1 MFFASVCSRCSR
13 RSVRS
18 VLEQVSGFARRVHLV
33 GRRVSATVRGVPS
46 PGHSGRCLRPPVQGC
61 PSSRTFLLHR
71 TLLRVHDDEVLDVI
85 GRGSARLPCGR
96 QGHGVLRHPQ
106 DVALSRTWPSPR
118 KWPSESGFGTPV
130 PGRALFSARG
140 CREVDRSRLRVREV
154 EVEVLG
160 WLFPWWPN
168 FCFSLFGPAQVVCCL
183 HFIHEKKRMYHVPVQ
198 EGLPLVQEIPSS
210 KDVAPISRRSSRT

>member
-1 MFFASVCSRCSR
+1 MFFAIVCSRCSR

-46 PGHSGRCLRPPVQGC
+46 PGHSGCCLRPPVQGC

-71 TLLRVHDDEVLDVI
+71 TLLRVHDEVLDVI

-168 FCFSLFGPAQVVCCL
+168 FGFSLFGPAQVVCCL
-183 HFIHEKKRMYHVPVQ
+183 HFIHEKKDVSC
-198 EGLPLVQEIPSS
+198 SS
-210 KDVAPISRRSSRT
+210 PGGVAPRPGDSFFKGRCSDFTT